1 MNKEL
6 QMQEKREPVDRLLF
20 HKGAAFLVEEKRRS
34 RFADRDKTK
43 GTN

>member
-43 GTN
+43 DSN